1 MKSKF
6 KAYSQGQLLLLPP
19 NLEEL
24 IEPGHLA
31 RIINDFTSQLD
42 YGTISKAFPGG
53 GCPSY
58 DPLMML
64 KVLLYAFCTKTFSSR
79 EIEKHL
85 KQDVVYMWLSG
96 MQRPDHNTINRFRSV
111 YLATVL
117 DEVFFQ
123 LVGIVKEKGYLN
135 LNDLFVDGTKIE
147 ANAGRYTYVWR
158 KNVERYKENVQK
170 KIALLLE
177 EINQI
182 NAKEDQKYG
191 ENPSEELTI
200 GSQFSP
206 EEIKEIAEKTSSS
219 LKKKQTDKEQASLLN
234 KKNRELEENRQKL
247 SRYQAQQDILNGR
260 NSYSKTDNDASFMRT
275 KDNDLRPCFNP
286 IISTNNQYIVNV
298 TVSQNAA
305 DNVGFIEH
313 VNKLL
318 TWNDGLLKPENIVGD
333 AGFGNEENYQYLI
346 DQYIG
351 NFLKYNNYDCEQ
363 TSHPSNVFRA
373 ENMEYNADQDY
384 YLCPSGKKLKFK
396 GERVRKTATG
406 FNTKIKDYECE
417 DCCGCILASK
427 CKKATGNK
435 TFSKSINLEAYKHL
449 ARENLNSKKGLLL
462 HKQRG
467 PDVETPFADIKHNMG
482 IRKFRLRGKSK
493 VKNEM
498 LWIAMAHNLRKVAKK
513 RKSAA

>member
-1 MKSKF
+1 MKTKF
-6 KAYSQGQLLLLPP
+6 KSYSQRQLLLLPP

-31 RIINDFTSQLD
+31 RIINDFTGHLD
-42 YGTISKAFPGG
+42 YTTISRAFPGG

-58 DPLMML
+58 DPIMMI

-96 MQRPDHNTINRFRSV
+96 MQRPDHNTVNRFRSV
-111 YLATVL
+111 YLASVL

-123 LVGIVKEKGYLN
+123 LVWILKEKGYLN

-147 ANAGRYTYVWR
+147 ANAGRHTYVWR
-158 KNVERYKENVQK
+158 KNIERYKDTVQK

-182 NAKEDQKYG
+182 NAKEDKEFG

-200 GSQFSP
+200 GNQFSP
-206 EEIKEIAEKTSSS
+206 EEIKEMAEKASFS
-219 LKKKQTDKEQASLLN
+219 LKKKQTKKEQASIL
-234 KKNRELEENRQKL
+234 KKKSRELEENRQKL
-247 SRYQAQQDILNGR
+247 SQYQAQEDILKGR

-286 IISTNNQYIVNV
+286 IISTNNQYIINV
-298 TVSQNAA
+298 TISQNSS

-313 VNKLL
+313 LDTLL
-318 TWNDGLLKPENIVGD
+318 NWNEGILKPENIVGD
-333 AGFGNEENYQYLI
+333 AGFGNEENYKYLI
-346 DQYIG
+346 DKSIG
-351 NFLKYNNYDCEQ
+351 NYLKYNTFDYEQ
-363 TSHPSNVFRA
+363 SSNPSNVFRP

-384 YLCPSGKKLKFK
+384 YLCPSGRKLKFK
-396 GERVRKTATG
+396 GEKIRETATG
-406 FNTKIKDYECE
+406 FNSKTNEYECE
-417 DCCGCILASK
+417 DCSGCLLASK

-435 TFSKSINLEAYKHL
+435 TFSKSINLEDYKIQ
-449 ARENLNSKKGLLL
+449 ARENLNSPKGMLLQ
-462 HKQRG
+462 KQRG

-482 IRKFRLRGKSK
+482 IRKFKLRGKSK
-493 VKNEM
+493 VHIEM
-498 LWIAMAHNLRKVAKK
+498 LWIAMAHNFKKVAINHQK
-513 RKSAA
+513 AA